1 MFSRENPCAF
11 LARIRN
17 VLEQATAQKK
27 KTIKG
32 KYLNKLEL
40 LNRLRNL
47 SIGMEKMTIG
57 LNDER
62 RKKMSS
68 MKKSTGR
75 LETYEIFF

>member
-1 MFSRENPCAF
+1 M
-11 LARIRN
+11 
-17 VLEQATAQKK
+17 
-27 KTIKG
+27 
-32 KYLNKLEL
+32 NKLEL